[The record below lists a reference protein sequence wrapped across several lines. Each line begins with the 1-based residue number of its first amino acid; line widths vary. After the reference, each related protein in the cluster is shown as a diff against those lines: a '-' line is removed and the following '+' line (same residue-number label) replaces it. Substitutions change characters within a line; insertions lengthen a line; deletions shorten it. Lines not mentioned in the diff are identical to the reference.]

1 MAEYKGVLICGEI
14 EGKTITRI
22 TKELLGGGR
31 QLANSLGEELGAL
44 LLGSELGD
52 TGKQAIA
59 FGADKVYIVDDPLL
73 ASYHSDVYTIVVTS
87 VCQQASPSILLLGQ
101 TDMGRDLAPRLASK
115 LEGGLSTGC
124 TELSIDPE
132 TKLIM
137 QTRPVYGG
145 NANAV
150 YVTRSLRP
158 QIATVRPRSMPALE
172 PDDSRQGKII
182 PMEAAIDSSVRYKVV
197 ERVKEEAE
205 GVKLEDAEMVVA
217 GGRGIGSKENFQII
231 WELAKLLGGTVGATR
246 PPCEEGWVP
255 ASLQIGQTAK
265 VIGPNLYVA
274 VAISGAMQHIA
285 TCLGSKTIVAI
296 NKDPEAS
303 IFKVA
308 DYGVVGDYKEALPA
322 FMEKCREL
330 LNTEHKSCNQ

>member
-1 MAEYKGVLICGEI
+1 MAEHKGVIVCGEV
-14 EGKTITRI
+14 EDKTITRI

-31 QLANSLGEELGAL
+31 QLADSLGEELGAL

-52 TGKQAIA
+52 IGKQVIA
-59 FGADKVYIVDDPLL
+59 FGADKVYIVDHPLL
-73 ASYHSDVYTIVVTS
+73 ASYHSDAYTTVVTKL
-87 VCQQASPSILLLGQ
+87 CQQLNPAILLLGQ

-115 LEGGLSTGC
+115 LGGGLSTGC
-124 TELSIDPE
+124 TELDIDPE
-132 TKLIM
+132 TKLLM

-150 YVTRSLRP
+150 YVTRSARP
-158 QIATVRPRSMPALE
+158 QIATVRPRSMPTLE
-172 PDDSRQGKII
+172 RDDSRQGETITI
-182 PMEAAIDSSVRYKVV
+182 EAEVDSSVMRYKIV

-205 GVKLEDAEMVVA
+205 GIKLEDAEVVVA
-217 GGRGIGSKENFQII
+217 GGRGIGSKENFNII
-231 WELAKLLGGTVGATR
+231 QDLAKLLGGAVGATM
-246 PPCEEGWVP
+246 PPCEDGWVP
-255 ASLQIGQTAK
+255 SSLQIGQTGK
-265 VIGPNLYVA
+265 VIGPNLYIA

-285 TCLGSKTIVAI
+285 TCLDSKNIVAI

-308 DYGVVGDYKEALPA
+308 DYGVVGDYKEVLPA

-330 LNTEHKSCNQ
+330 LSAD

>member
-1 MAEYKGVLICGEI
+1 MAEYKGVLVCGEV
-14 EGKTITRI
+14 EDKAITRI

-31 QLANSLGEELGAL
+31 QLADSLGEELSAL

-52 TGKQAIA
+52 DGKQAIA
-59 FGADKVYIVDDPLL
+59 FGADKVYTVDHPLL

-87 VCQQASPSILLLGQ
+87 VCQQVNPSILLLGQ
-101 TDMGRDLAPRLASK
+101 TDMGRDLAPRLGSK

-132 TKLIM
+132 TKLLM

-145 NANAV
+145 NANAT
-150 YVTRSLRP
+150 YVTKSAHP

-172 PDDSRQGKII
+172 RDDSRQGEII
-182 PMEAAIDSSVRYKVV
+182 PMEVAIDSSVMLYKVV

-217 GGRGIGSKENFQII
+217 GGRGIGSRENFNLI
-231 WELAKLLGGTVGATR
+231 WELAKLLGGAVGATR

-265 VIGPNLYVA
+265 VIGPNLYIA
-274 VAISGAMQHIA
+274 IAISGAMQHIA

-308 DYGVVGDYKEALPA
+308 DYGIVGDYKEALPA

-330 LNTEHKSCNQ
+330 LNTV